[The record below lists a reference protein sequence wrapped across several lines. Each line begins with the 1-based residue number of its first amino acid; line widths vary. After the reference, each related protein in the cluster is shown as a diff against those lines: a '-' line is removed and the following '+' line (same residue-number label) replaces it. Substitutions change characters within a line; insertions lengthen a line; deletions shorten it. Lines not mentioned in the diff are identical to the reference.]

1 MTKQNQNPV
10 DQVYLARKDLHAIGI
25 RVRNTT
31 LLRWEALGRF
41 PRRVRLAGTTVVWIR
56 AEILKWIEDRAAE
69 RASHV
74 YAEY

>member
-1 MTKQNQNPV
+1 MQNHDSIEPIFYVRQN
-10 DQVYLARKDLHAIGI
+10 LHALGI
-25 RVRNTT
+25 RVSNTT

-56 AEILKWIEDRAAE
+56 AEILKWIQDRDVE